1 MMNIPPPPPPSSR
14 VNDQY
19 RVEKPKRLRD
29 VPAYLKKVIS
39 ETSERMFYIIKLVWE
54 ANRGIMFMMAF
65 MTLFNGIMPVT
76 GSLISKEILNNL
88 AKAYGDEL
96 TSFRIIAVLLIAQ
109 FVYLLFNDAITRIYS
124 TLLQISGELVANH
137 IKIKLMTKSKEVDL
151 ASYDSPEYYAK
162 LENATREAARRPIE
176 SLTATFSIL
185 STIISIVS
193 YIIVILAVGI
203 MPAIIIIVV
212 AIPSTVINFHFRR
225 KNYTYMFRR
234 SKDRRQLNYY
244 SEIVTNKDL
253 VKEMRTLNL
262 TDTFIAKYKK
272 VFGVYFKGLRNL
284 MVHECC
290 WNLAAGVL
298 STVVNCVLFVMIAQG
313 VFEGRYEVGNY
324 ALYTGALNSIA
335 SGIATLITT
344 TASIYESTL
353 FINNMIAF
361 MKDEP
366 KIVPSIDPPR
376 KVERGIGHTIVF
388 DHVSFRYPGT
398 DRDVLSDINL
408 TISPNDSVVLVGLN
422 GAGKTTLIKLL
433 MRLYDPTEGVIF
445 LDGHDIKEY
454 DVTALY
460 DMFGIVFQDYGKY
473 AVTVREN
480 IAFGEVMKEIV
491 QDEIEKAATYSNAN
505 TFIEQLPQKYDT
517 SLMRYF
523 EDSGTE
529 LSIGQWQKIAIA
541 RAFYADSDILIL
553 DEPTASLDAM
563 AEQEIFN
570 QFETLRQGK
579 SSIFVSHRLSSAT
592 TANKIVVLSNGTI
605 EEMGSH
611 SELMRAHG
619 EYYKLFSTQAK
630 RYYTPVEGEM
640 PPGPPMHPGMERYA
654 DQSSMDLSVSS
665 TST

>member
-1 MMNIPPPPPPSSR
+1 MNMPPPPPNSK

-19 RVEKPKRLRD
+19 RVEPPKSLRE
-29 VPAYLKKVIS
+29 VPKYLKRVVGD
-39 ETSERMFYIIKLVWE
+39 TSTRMFYIVKLVWE

-88 AKAYGDEL
+88 AKAYGNEL
-96 TSFRIIAVLLIAQ
+96 TNFHIIAVLLIAQ
-109 FVYLLFNDAITRIYS
+109 FVYLLFNDAMTRIYS
-124 TLLQISGELVANH
+124 TVLHISGELVASH

-151 ASYDSPEYYAK
+151 SSYDSPEYYTK

-185 STIISIVS
+185 STILSIVS

-203 MPAIIIIVV
+203 LPALAIIAV

-225 KNYTYMFRR
+225 KNFTYMFWR
-234 SKDRRQLNYY
+234 SKERRQLSYY
-244 SEIVTNKDL
+244 SELVTNKDL

-272 VFGVYFKGLRNL
+272 VFDTYFQGLRKL
-284 MVHECC
+284 MVQECG
-290 WNLAAGVL
+290 WNLGAGIL

-313 VFEGRYEVGNY
+313 VFNGQYEVGNY

-335 SGIATLITT
+335 RGVSVLITT

-353 FINNMIAF
+353 FINNMISF
-361 MKDEP
+361 MKEEP
-366 KIVPSIDPPR
+366 KIVPSVDPPR

-398 DRDVLSDINL
+398 EHDVLRDINL

-433 MRLYDPTEGVIF
+433 MRLYDPTEGMIL

-473 AVTVREN
+473 AVSVREN
-480 IAFGEVMKEIV
+480 IAFGEVMKDII
-491 QDEIEKAATYSNAN
+491 QDDIYQAAVHSNAH

-523 EDSGTE
+523 ENSGTE

-553 DEPTASLDAM
+553 DEPTASLDAI
-563 AEQEIFN
+563 AEQEIFT

-592 TANKIVVLSNGTI
+592 TANKIVVLNNGTI
-605 EEMGSH
+605 EEIGSH
-611 SELMRAHG
+611 SELMKSRG
-619 EYYKLFSTQAK
+619 EYYKLFSTQAR
-630 RYYTPVEGEM
+630 RYQAPIEDEM
-640 PPGPPMHPGMERYA
+640 PPSPMRPRPDDRGNGNYPSQGELVRSQA
-654 DQSSMDLSVSS
+654 ED
-665 TST
+665 